1 VKLPGNIDT
10 GMAVAVW
17 RRNLTEYSH
26 NWTTNILPNFFDPV
40 LYLLGMGLG
49 LGIFVGR
56 GVNGLTYIEFIAPGL
71 MAASAMQ
78 GASFETTYNVFVK
91 MNFAKLYDAYL
102 ATPAQIQDIA
112 FGELLWAV
120 SRGLIYGTAFMVVL
134 SGFTLFGHQI
144 IITPW
149 AVLLPV
155 AMLLTA
161 MMFALIGLTFTASI
175 RNINYYGF
183 YYTLWLTPL
192 FLFSGIFFPLD
203 NPNMAGGHGETIA
216 WFTPL
221 YHCVRLMRGLAQGP
235 LDWSHVV
242 NAGWILGVSVILS
255 MIVPRR
261 MRKRM
266 VV

>member
-1 VKLPGNIDT
+1 MKLPGDISLT
-10 GMAVAVW
+10 TALSVW

-26 NWTTNILPNFFDPV
+26 TWLTNILPNFFDPV

-49 LGIFVGR
+49 LGMFVGR
-56 GVNGLTYIEFIAPGL
+56 GVNGLSYIEYIAPGL

-112 FGELLWAV
+112 FGEQLWANT
-120 SRGLIYGTAFMVVL
+120 RGLIYGCAFMLVL
-134 SGFTLFGHQI
+134 IGFTLAGNQI
-144 IITPW
+144 ITSWW

-155 AMLLTA
+155 AMLMTA
-161 MMFALIGLTFTASI
+161 NMFALIGLTFTASI

-203 NPNMAGGHGETIA
+203 NPNMAGGHAATIA

-221 YHCVRLMRGLAQGP
+221 YHSVKLMRGLAQGP
-235 LDWSHVV
+235 LDWTHAVSAV
-242 NAGWILGVSVILS
+242 WILVVSGVLSV
-255 MIVPRR
+255 IVPRR

-266 VV
+266 IH

>member
-1 VKLPGNIDT
+1 MKLPSDINL
-10 GMAVAVW
+10 GMSLAVA
-17 RRNLTEYSH
+17 RRNLTEYGH
-26 NWTTNILPNFFDPV
+26 TWMTNILPNFFDPV

-49 LGIFVGR
+49 LGMFVGR
-56 GVNGLTYIEFIAPGL
+56 GVEGYSYIEYIAPGL

-78 GASFETTYNVFVK
+78 GASFETTYNMFVK

-120 SRGLIYGTAFMVVL
+120 ARALIYGLAFMTVL
-134 SGFTLFGHQI
+134 GGFTLVGHRI
-144 IITPW
+144 LTSPA

-155 AMLLTA
+155 AMVMTGV
-161 MMFALIGLTFTASI
+161 MFALIGQAFTASI

-203 NPNMAGGHGETIA
+203 SPDIAGGHGETIA

-221 YHCVRLMRGLAQGP
+221 FHCVRLMRGLAQGP
-235 LDWSHVV
+235 LELEHAVSAV
-242 NAGWILGVSVILS
+242 WILALS
-255 MIVPRR
+255 AVLFVIVPRR

-266 VV
+266 VY

>member
-1 VKLPGNIDT
+1 MKLPGNIDT

-120 SRGLIYGTAFMVVL
+120 SRGLIYGMAFMIVL
-134 SGFTLFGHQI
+134 TGFTLFGHQI
-144 IITPW
+144 IVTAW
-149 AVLLPV
+149 AMLLPV

-161 MMFALIGLTFTASI
+161 LMFALIGLTFTASI

-203 NPNMAGGHGETIA
+203 DPQIAGGHGETIA

-221 YHCVRLMRGLAQGP
+221 FHSVRLMRGLAQGP
-235 LDWSHVV
+235 LDWTHAAS
-242 NAGWILGVSVILS
+242 AAWIIALCAVL
-255 MIVPRR
+255 MFAAMRR
-261 MRKRM
+261 MRARM
-266 VV
+266 VT

>member
-1 VKLPGNIDT
+1 MRLPGDIDLT
-10 GMAVAVW
+10 TSVSVW

-26 NWTTNILPNFFDPV
+26 TWMTNVLPNFFDPV

-49 LGIFVGR
+49 LGMFVGR
-56 GVNGLTYIEFIAPGL
+56 GVGGLTYIEFIAPGL

-78 GASFETTYNVFVK
+78 GASFESTYNVFVK

-120 SRGLIYGTAFMVVL
+120 SRGLIYGCAFFAVL
-134 SGFTLFGHQI
+134 CGFTLFGHRVI
-144 IITPW
+144 VSPW
-149 AVLLPV
+149 AALLPV
-155 AMLLTA
+155 AMAMTA
-161 MMFALIGLTFTASI
+161 TMFALIGLTFTASI

-203 NPNMAGGHGETIA
+203 NPQMAGGHAETIA

-221 YHCVRLMRGLAQGP
+221 FHCVRLMRGLAQGP
-235 LDWSHVV
+235 LDWTHGLSALWVL
-242 NAGWILGVSVILS
+242 AVIAVLAWV
-255 MIVPRR
+255 VPRR

-266 VV
+266 VH

>member
-1 VKLPGNIDT
+1 MNLPGDINLT
-10 GMAVAVW
+10 TALSVW
-17 RRNLTEYSH
+17 RRNVTEYGH
-26 NWTTNILPNFFDPV
+26 TWMTNLLPNFFDPV

-49 LGIFVGR
+49 LGMFVGR
-56 GVNGLTYIEFIAPGL
+56 DVGGLSYIEFIAPGL

-112 FGELLWAV
+112 FGELLWALT
-120 SRGLIYGTAFMVVL
+120 RGLIYGCAFMLVL
-134 SGFTLFGHQI
+134 LCFTAAGYK
-144 IITPW
+144 IITSWW

-155 AMLLTA
+155 AMAATA
-161 MMFALIGLTFTASI
+161 IMFALIGLTFTASI

-192 FLFSGIFFPLD
+192 FLFSGIFFPLRD
-203 NPNMAGGHGETIA
+203 VAGGHGETIA

-221 YHCVRLMRGLAQGP
+221 YHCVRLMRALAQGP
-235 LDWSHVV
+235 LDWSH
-242 NAGWILGVSVILS
+242 AISAIWILSVIAVLAV
-255 MIVPRR
+255 IVPRR

-266 VV
+266 VK

>member
-1 VKLPGNIDT
+1 MNLPGDINLT
-10 GMAVAVW
+10 TALSVW
-17 RRNLTEYSH
+17 RRNMTEYSH
-26 NWTTNILPNFFDPV
+26 TWMTNILPNFFDPV

-49 LGIFVGR
+49 LGMFVGR
-56 GVNGLTYIEFIAPGL
+56 GVNGLSYIEFIAPGL

-112 FGELLWAV
+112 FGEQLWAI
-120 SRGLIYGTAFMVVL
+120 SRGLIYGCAFMTVL
-134 SGFTLFGHQI
+134 LIFSAFGHR
-144 IITPW
+144 IITSPA

-155 AMLLTA
+155 AMLMTA
-161 MMFALIGLTFTASI
+161 NMFALIGLTFTASI

-203 NPNMAGGHGETIA
+203 NPQMAGGHAVTIA

-221 YHCVRLMRGLAQGP
+221 FHCVELMRGCAQGP
-235 LDWSHVV
+235 LGWVH
-242 NAGWILGVSVILS
+242 ALHALWILAASAILS

-266 VV
+266 VY

>member
-1 VKLPGNIDT
+1 MKLPGDVSLT
-10 GMAVAVW
+10 AAVSVW
-17 RRNLTEYSH
+17 RRNMTEYGH
-26 NWTTNILPNFFDPV
+26 TWMTNILPNFFDPV

-49 LGIFVGR
+49 LGMFVGR
-56 GVNGLTYIEFIAPGL
+56 GVNGLSYIEFIAPGL

-78 GASFETTYNVFVK
+78 GASFESTYNVFVK

-102 ATPAQIQDIA
+102 ATPAQIQDVA
-112 FGELLWAV
+112 FGEQLWAI
-120 SRGLIYGTAFMVVL
+120 SRGLIYGCAFFAVLLAFTAA
-134 SGFTLFGHQI
+134 GYR
-144 IITPW
+144 IITSPW
-149 AVLLPV
+149 AVLLPF

-161 MMFALIGLTFTASI
+161 NMFALIGLTFTASI

-203 NPNMAGGHGETIA
+203 NPQMAGGHAETIA

-235 LDWSHVV
+235 LDWTHAVS
-242 NAGWILGVSVILS
+242 ALWIIAVSALLAV
-255 MIVPRR
+255 IVPRR

-266 VV
+266 VY